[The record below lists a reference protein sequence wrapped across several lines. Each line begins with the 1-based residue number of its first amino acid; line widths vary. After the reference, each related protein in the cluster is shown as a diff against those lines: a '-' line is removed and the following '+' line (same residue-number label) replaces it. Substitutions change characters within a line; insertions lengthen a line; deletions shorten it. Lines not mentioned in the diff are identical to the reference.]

1 MAAMDEIERQ
11 VWSYLPGKDVMQ
23 RCSVREVSA
32 SRGFDV
38 ATFPDLVET
47 VAAIGYANRRHNLFF
62 RGQDADYT
70 LPSRGKYSRI
80 ASALPS
86 IFRPAKGKK
95 ILSSDLLE
103 DRFVA
108 LDGLSDQVAATYSRS
123 ELFGGWKRIGR
134 YEELR
139 WALLQH
145 YQVCD
150 TPLIDVTQSLRVAA
164 SFATASN
171 RGKYAYLHV
180 YGLPHINGS
189 ISYHVD
195 DSLVVIKLQS
205 ICPPAAKRAHYQEGF
220 LVGHFP
226 ETRER
231 TKDVNLA
238 YRMVAK
244 LRLRK
249 DGFWNETA
257 FPAIP
262 WSSLMPEVDALK
274 GYFAD
279 VKERYRKLARTP

>member
-1 MAAMDEIERQ
+1 MAAMDKIDRH
-11 VWSYLPGKDVMQ
+11 VWSYLPGKDSMR
-23 RCSVREVSA
+23 RCSVRAVSA

-38 ATFPDLVET
+38 ATFPQLVET
-47 VAAIGYANRRHNLFF
+47 VAAIGYANRRYNLFF
-62 RGQDADYT
+62 RGQDADYSI
-70 LPSRGKYSRI
+70 PSQGKYPKIS
-80 ASALPS
+80 SALPS
-86 IFRPAKGKK
+86 IFRPPRGKK
-95 ILSSDLLE
+95 TLSADRLE
-103 DRFVA
+103 DRFVE
-108 LDGLSDQVAATYSRS
+108 LDGLSDQVAATYGRS
-123 ELFGGWKRIGR
+123 GLFGRWKRIGR

-164 SFATASN
+164 SFATASD
-171 RGKYAYLHV
+171 RGKYAYLHL
-180 YGLPHINGS
+180 YGLPHVNGS

-195 DSLVVIKLQS
+195 DSLVEVKLQS

-231 TKDVNLA
+231 STAVNLA
-238 YRMVAK
+238 YRMLAK

-249 DGFWNETA
+249 DGFWDETA

-262 WSSLMPEVDALK
+262 WASLMPQDDALK

-279 VKERYRKLARTP
+279 VKKRYEELARTS